1 MWAQHHPFKNN
12 DHYCCI
18 SGYLQYMHL
27 KSVLSGKKTVLTH
40 LKCKKPMRNLK
51 KNWKRWWI
59 MLAQNKEK
67 QLTLTFNTH
76 NFLYFWVFVVVAGT
90 IGSITNL
97 CSEKWTRTV
106 VTEPT
111 ETIVGSL
118 LCYGVG
124 IIQRL
129 LYYM

>member
-1 MWAQHHPFKNN
+1 
-12 DHYCCI
+12 
-18 SGYLQYMHL
+18 
-27 KSVLSGKKTVLTH
+27 
-40 LKCKKPMRNLK
+40 
-51 KNWKRWWI
+51 
-59 MLAQNKEK
+59 MLGQNKEK

-106 VTEPT
+106 VTEPM
-111 ETIVGSL
+111 ETIVSSL

>member
-1 MWAQHHPFKNN
+1 
-12 DHYCCI
+12 
-18 SGYLQYMHL
+18 
-27 KSVLSGKKTVLTH
+27 
-40 LKCKKPMRNLK
+40 
-51 KNWKRWWI
+51 
-59 MLAQNKEK
+59 MLGQNKEK
-67 QLTLTFNTH
+67 QLTLTF
-76 NFLYFWVFVVVAGT
+76 YFWVFVGVVGT

-97 CSEKWTRTV
+97 FSEKWTCTV

-129 LYYM
+129 LYYK

>member
-1 MWAQHHPFKNN
+1 
-12 DHYCCI
+12 
-18 SGYLQYMHL
+18 
-27 KSVLSGKKTVLTH
+27 
-40 LKCKKPMRNLK
+40 
-51 KNWKRWWI
+51 
-59 MLAQNKEK
+59 MLGQNKEK

-97 CSEKWTRTV
+97 CLEKWTRTV

-111 ETIVGSL
+111 ETIVSSL